1 MDFKNLTIEQ
11 RIDIEIADHKEKAQE
26 LIKEIGEAVKL
37 ANKYNVR
44 ETAERIR
51 LLSKSLNNN
60 IKRTEILEIVRCDDG
75 EPSKK

>member
-11 RIDIEIADHKEKAQE
+11 RIDIELADRKEKAQE
-26 LIKEIGEAVKL
+26 LIKEIGEAVKR

-60 IKRTEILEIVRCDDG
+60 IKRTEILEIVRCD
-75 EPSKK
+75 

>member
-26 LIKEIGEAVKL
+26 LIKEIGEAVKR

-44 ETAERIR
+44 KTAERIR

-60 IKRTEILEIVRCDDG
+60 IKRTEILEIVRCG
-75 EPSKK
+75 

>member
-60 IKRTEILEIVRCDDG
+60 IKRTEILEIVRCD
-75 EPSKK
+75 

>member
-11 RIDIEIADHKEKAQE
+11 RIDIELADHKEKAQE
-26 LIKEIGEAVKL
+26 LIKEIGEAVKR

-60 IKRTEILEIVRCDDG
+60 IKRTEILEIVRCD
-75 EPSKK
+75 

>member
-51 LLSKSLNNN
+51 LLSKSLTHN
-60 IKRTEILEIVRCDDG
+60 IKRTEILEIVRCD
-75 EPSKK
+75 

>member
-26 LIKEIGEAVKL
+26 LIKEIGEAVKR

-60 IKRTEILEIVRCDDG
+60 IKRTEILEIVRCD
-75 EPSKK
+75 

>member
-60 IKRTEILEIVRCDDG
+60 IKRTEILEIVRCG
-75 EPSKK
+75 

>member
-51 LLSKSLNNN
+51 LLSKSINNN
-60 IKRTEILEIVRCDDG
+60 IKRTEILEIVRCD
-75 EPSKK
+75 

>member
-11 RIDIEIADHKEKAQE
+11 RIDIELADHKEKAQE
-26 LIKEIGEAVKL
+26 LIKEICEAVKR

-60 IKRTEILEIVRCDDG
+60 IKRTEILEIVRCD
-75 EPSKK
+75 

>member
-11 RIDIEIADHKEKAQE
+11 RIDIELADHKDEAQE
-26 LIKEIGEAVKL
+26 LIKEIGEAVKR

-60 IKRTEILEIVRCDDG
+60 IKRTEILEIVRCD
-75 EPSKK
+75 

>member
-11 RIDIEIADHKEKAQE
+11 RIDIELADHKEKAQE

-60 IKRTEILEIVRCDDG
+60 IKRTEILEIVRCD
-75 EPSKK
+75 